1 MNPWTRAVALAALA
15 SAAAGG
21 VYLYQQRPAGSGS
34 APPARSAGARPVPVT
49 IAAVETGRIPVTLT
63 AIGRAEALASVTLR
77 ARADGQ
83 VVATHY
89 SPGSAVRKGQVM
101 VRLDSRAVEAQVR
114 QAEANL
120 ARDRAQL
127 DKARSD
133 LARYTDLLAK
143 GFVSAAQLETYRA
156 TVDSLDATVRADI
169 ASLDLLRVQLSYL
182 TVEAPM
188 DGVAGAAL
196 VFPGGAVKA
205 NDTPLV
211 VVNQV
216 RPLYVTFSVP
226 ETRLGE
232 VGRERLGERLRV
244 EARVAGKDSAAHVG
258 ELAFVDNAV
267 DATTGT
273 IQMKARFDNAAEKL
287 TPGQFLEVS
296 MTLRTVD
303 DALLIPGEAMQSG
316 PDGNFVYVARPDQ
329 TVEVRKVQAMPADP
343 RRLVV
348 VKGLAAGENVV
359 TDGQV
364 RLTPGARYEAR
375 EAGKPQAP
383 KREAKIEARDDPG
396 GAPRGKG
403 EAKGN

>member
-1 MNPWTRAVALAALA
+1 MNPWTRVVALAALA

-21 VYLYQQRPAGSGS
+21 VYLYQQRQAGNGS
-34 APPARSAGARPVPVT
+34 APAVRSAGARPVPVT
-49 IAAVETGRIPVTLT
+49 IAPIETARVPVTLT
-63 AIGRAEALASVTLR
+63 AIGRAEAHASVTLR

-83 VVATHY
+83 VVATNFA
-89 SPGSAVRKGQVM
+89 PGAAVRKGQVM
-101 VRLDSRAVEAQVR
+101 IRLDSRAIEAQLR

-133 LARYTDLLAK
+133 LTRYTDLLAK
-143 GFVSAAQLETYRA
+143 GFVSPAQLETYRA
-156 TVDSLDATVRADI
+156 TVDSLDATVKADL
-169 ASLDLLRVQLSYL
+169 ASLELLRVQLSYM
-182 TVEAPM
+182 TVEAPL
-188 DGVAGAAL
+188 DGVAGAVL

-216 RPLYVTFSVP
+216 RPLYVTFPVP

-232 VGRERLGERLRV
+232 VGRERLAERLRV
-244 EARVAGKDSAAHVG
+244 EARVAGKDSEVHVG
-258 ELAFVDNAV
+258 ELVFVDNAV

-296 MTLRTVD
+296 MTLRTLEN
-303 DALLIPGEAMQSG
+303 ALLIPSEAMQSG
-316 PDGNFVYVARPDQ
+316 PDGNFVYVAKPDQ
-329 TVEVRKVQAMPADP
+329 TVEVRRVQAMPADA
-343 RRLVV
+343 RSLVV
-348 VKGLAAGENVV
+348 LKGLAAGENVV

-375 EAGKPQAP
+375 EAGKPQT
-383 KREAKIEARDDPG
+383 AK
-396 GAPRGKG
+396 GAPQGKG
-403 EAKGN
+403 EARPDAKGN